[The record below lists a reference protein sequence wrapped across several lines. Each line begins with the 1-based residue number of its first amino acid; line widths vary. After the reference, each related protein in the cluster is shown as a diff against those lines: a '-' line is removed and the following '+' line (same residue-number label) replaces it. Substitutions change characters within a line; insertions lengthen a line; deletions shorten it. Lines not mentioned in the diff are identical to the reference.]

1 MIVATE
7 ENRFEKEVDTDV
19 DIAKE
24 HYLLHDGHVGRTAL
38 LVPTRQALVLEDRG
52 WAPDAQCEHRQDVQ
66 GQRDCMHCQ
75 GAIEAFFTAA
85 RDVIQEQGAILQVR
99 EDEVADV

>member
-24 HYLLHDGHVGRTAL
+24 HYLLHDGHVGRTVL
-38 LVPTRQALVLEDRG
+38 LIPTRQALVLKNRG
-52 WAPDAQCEHRQDVQ
+52 RTPNAQRQHSQDIQ
-66 GQRDCMHCQ
+66 GQRDCMDCQ
-75 GAIEAFFTAA
+75 SAIEAFLPTAKH
-85 RDVIQEQGAILQVR
+85 VIQE
-99 EDEVADV
+99 